1 MIKTSIPSAEW
12 LERSNQNG
20 FTRGHTFDTGR
31 LEGLKNIL
39 LDIGGW
45 SVVLPRIEPDFLKLL
60 TRGRRFAGRSVQMK
74 GESSQCHLN
83 SAYLWDANRETD
95 LHLYICTG
103 YALSKDGVWR
113 QHSWCAY
120 PTKRSWRVVETTQKR
135 VQYFGY
141 IMHDTEAEQFLYDNM

>member
-12 LERSNQNG
+12 LEKANKNG
-20 FTRGHTFDTGR
+20 FTRNYVFDEGR

-45 SVVLPRIEPDFLKLL
+45 SVVLPRLEPDFLKLL
-60 TRGRRFAGRSVQMK
+60 TRGRRFAGRSTMMK

-83 SAYLWDANRETD
+83 SACLWDANKETVY
-95 LHLYICTG
+95 LCTG

-113 QHSWCAY
+113 QHSWCAH

-141 IMHDTEAEQFLYDNM
+141 IMHHNEAERFLFDNM